1 MNEPVSSGEN
11 VGIPDDLPPVPS
23 KPEKSP
29 EVGKTSPDALSEPV
43 PDTSPLQDDKVDKQA
58 DESVDILKQDDEQAE
73 PLKIPWKEARTFKVD
88 QKLDKIEIKGKWQE
102 KDKREDK
109 GVKDC
114 NA

>member
-1 MNEPVSSGEN
+1 M
-11 VGIPDDLPPVPS
+11 
-23 KPEKSP
+23 
-29 EVGKTSPDALSEPV
+29 
-43 PDTSPLQDDKVDKQA
+43 
-58 DESVDILKQDDEQAE
+58 
-73 PLKIPWKEARTFKVD
+73 KIPWKEARTFKVD